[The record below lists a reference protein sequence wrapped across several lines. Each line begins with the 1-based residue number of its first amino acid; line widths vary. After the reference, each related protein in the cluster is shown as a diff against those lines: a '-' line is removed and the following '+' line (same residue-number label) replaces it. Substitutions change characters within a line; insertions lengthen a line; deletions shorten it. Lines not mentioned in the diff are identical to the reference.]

1 MSILDDYLNKRK
13 GSAVD
18 LGKSLLRKQRGSFKG
33 AGALKAITLIKK
45 LADFNLAKDA
55 VEETEEF
62 KRKALPIRAS
72 LLANF
77 REKTGLIARDETLK
91 TQWGD
96 DLDGYFIDLAN
107 KRWLSETRSS
117 QAPNRL
123 DDPKA
128 FAEYDSY
135 INKQSNLERQ
145 RYNAKLTGASDIGKL
160 TEEEATAEIDR
171 IINATISKNLSPEN
185 LNSLSVL
192 MRKAK
197 GDNNNTSLQLD
208 AILNKIKELDKN
220 SELNYD
226 PIQTKNFQAVYNPQ
240 RKYNDTTILNSVT
253 TLLEKIN
260 PDKYDSFDISVID
273 QIKKNVISKQ
283 PNIREEDL
291 INRIVNQYD
300 SSSNENLISFR
311 FKIKEKEKNILS
323 AWDSSENNLE
333 RYLSKFDNKNHSIE
347 FENLIEVLNNNNRQ
361 FAATTLNNNFGD
373 VYSRGPTTV
382 SEAEMIS
389 GNQIFNGYINSPSSI
404 SKGYDQIALSEMGE
418 DGNAKNY
425 LLRKILQTQ
434 KALQREDTSLTELN
448 DVDMF
453 EMAADIYFTRQ
464 SEGRN
469 YIPSKV
475 DIYKHRLNKAA
486 EFGDER
492 EYENIK
498 EELYADVVEINRST
512 NDNALQQEIKEFVN
526 ILIIGDANETELRN
540 SLKLEGLNI
549 EPFESFATTSEK
561 ERASMEFLTDVG
573 IRDNVDDKR
582 RGDDKEFKEQQ
593 IVSHLEDVYTTFAGS
608 MSFFEKAP
616 EFNNIGKEIE
626 NFKRGVVKV
635 EGGVS
640 DFSDLLLMGEVSEE
654 GRRTR
659 TYYKDRESIPNTW
672 LTLLPGISEIPEG
685 ESLEEALS
693 PEQYDAL
700 MSETFGRAIKVV
712 DFWKS
717 KGIDVTKKKSSG
729 MYNINNVEELPKIMK
744 WFADNPTELEA
755 LKNLNYDFLKY
766 AEIQSTYLINK

>member
-1 MSILDDYLNKRK
+1 MSVLDDYLKKRK
-13 GSAVD
+13 GSAFD
-18 LGKSLLRKQRGSFKG
+18 LGKSLLRKQRGSSKG
-33 AGALKAITLIKK
+33 TGALRAITLIKK
-45 LADFNLAKDA
+45 LSDFNLTKKA
-55 VEETEEF
+55 VEETENFQE
-62 KRKALPIRAS
+62 RATPIRAS

-77 REKTGLIARDETLK
+77 REKTGIVARDKTLK

-96 DLDGYFIDLAN
+96 DLDGYFTDLAS
-107 KRWLSETRSS
+107 KRWLSDTRSS

-135 INKQSNLERQ
+135 LNKQSNLERQ

-160 TEEEATAEIDR
+160 TEEEVTAEIDR
-171 IINATISKNLSPEN
+171 IINSTVKKNLSPEN

-192 MRKAK
+192 MKKVK
-197 GDNNNTSLQLD
+197 GDNNDTSLQLD
-208 AILNKIKELDKN
+208 AILNRIKELDKA
-220 SELNYD
+220 SELNYA
-226 PIQTKNFQAVYNPQ
+226 PIQTKNFEAVYNPQ

-260 PDKYDSFDISVID
+260 PEKYDSFDISVID

-300 SSSNENLISFR
+300 SSSNKNLIGFR

-333 RYLSKFDNKNHSIE
+333 RYLSKFDNKNHIIE

-361 FAATTLNNNFGD
+361 FAATALNNNFGNI
-373 VYSRGPTTV
+373 YSRGPTTV
-382 SEAEMIS
+382 SELEMTS
-389 GNQIFNGYINSPSSI
+389 GNQNFNGYINSSSSI

-434 KALQREDTSLTELN
+434 KTLQREDTSLTNLN
-448 DVDMF
+448 EVDMF
-453 EMAADIYFTRQ
+453 EMAADIYFNRQ

-475 DIYKHRLNKAA
+475 DIYKHRLRKAA

-498 EELYADVVEINRST
+498 EELYADVAKINRST

-526 ILIIGDANETELRN
+526 IIITGDADEAALRN
-540 SLKLEGLNI
+540 SLKAEGLNI
-549 EPFESFATTSEK
+549 EPLESFASKSKK
-561 ERASMEFLTDVG
+561 EQASMEFLTAVG
-573 IRDNVDDKR
+573 IRDNVDDRR
-582 RGDDKEFKEQQ
+582 RGDDQEFKEQQ

-616 EFNNIGKEIE
+616 EFTNIGKEIE
-626 NFKRGVVKV
+626 NFKRGVVNT
-635 EGGVS
+635 ESGIS
-640 DFSDLLLMGEVSEE
+640 EV

-659 TYYKDRESIPNTW
+659 TYYKDRDSIPNTW

-685 ESLEEALS
+685 ESLEEVLS
-693 PEQYDAL
+693 PEKYEAL
-700 MSETFGRAIKVV
+700 MSITFGRAIKVV

-717 KGIDVTKKKSSG
+717 KGIDVTKKKRYG
-729 MYNINNVEELPKIMK
+729 VGAMYSINNVEELPKIMK
-744 WFADNPTELEA
+744 WFADNPTELES

-766 AEIQSTYLINK
+766 AEIQSTYLINKNK

>member
-1 MSILDDYLNKRK
+1 MSVLDDYLKKRK
-13 GSAVD
+13 GSAFD
-18 LGKSLLRKQRGSFKG
+18 LGKSLLRKQRGSSKG
-33 AGALKAITLIKK
+33 AGALRAITLIKK
-45 LADFNLAKDA
+45 LSDFNLTKKA
-55 VEETEEF
+55 VEETENFQE
-62 KRKALPIRAS
+62 RATPIRAS

-77 REKTGLIARDETLK
+77 REKTGIVARDKTLK

-96 DLDGYFIDLAN
+96 DLDGYFTDLAS
-107 KRWLSETRSS
+107 KRWLSDTRSS

-135 INKQSNLERQ
+135 LNKQSNLERQ

-160 TEEEATAEIDR
+160 TEEEVTAEIDR
-171 IINATISKNLSPEN
+171 IINSTVKKNLSPEN

-192 MRKAK
+192 MRKVK
-197 GDNNNTSLQLD
+197 GNNNDTSLQLD
-208 AILNKIKELDKN
+208 AILNRMKELDKA
-220 SELNYD
+220 SELNYA
-226 PIQTKNFQAVYNPQ
+226 PIQTKNFEAVYNPQ

-260 PDKYDSFDISVID
+260 PEKYDSFDISVID

-291 INRIVNQYD
+291 INRIVNQYN
-300 SSSNENLISFR
+300 SSSNENLIGFR

-333 RYLSKFDNKNHSIE
+333 RYLSKFDNKNHVIE

-361 FAATTLNNNFGD
+361 VAATALNNNFGD
-373 VYSRGPTTV
+373 IYSRGPTTV
-382 SEAEMIS
+382 SELEMTS
-389 GNQIFNGYINSPSSI
+389 GNQIFNGYINSSSSI

-434 KALQREDTSLTELN
+434 KTLQREDTSLTNLN
-448 DVDMF
+448 EVDMF
-453 EMAADIYFTRQ
+453 EMAADIYFNRQ

-475 DIYKHRLNKAA
+475 DIYKHRLRKAA

-498 EELYADVVEINRST
+498 EELYADVAKINRST
-512 NDNALQQEIKEFVN
+512 NDNALQQEITEFVN
-526 ILIIGDANETELRN
+526 IVITGDADEAALRN
-540 SLKLEGLNI
+540 SLKAEGLNI
-549 EPFESFATTSEK
+549 EPLESFASKSKK
-561 ERASMEFLTDVG
+561 EQASMEFLTAVG
-573 IRDNVDDKR
+573 IRDNVDDRR
-582 RGDDKEFKEQQ
+582 RGDDQEFKEQQ

-616 EFNNIGKEIE
+616 EFTNIGKEIE
-626 NFKRGVVKV
+626 NFKRGVVNT
-635 EGGVS
+635 ESGIS
-640 DFSDLLLMGEVSEE
+640 EV

-659 TYYKDRESIPNTW
+659 TYYKDRDSIPNTW

-685 ESLEEALS
+685 ESLEEVLS
-693 PEQYDAL
+693 PEKYEAL
-700 MSETFGRAIKVV
+700 MSITFGRAIKVV

-717 KGIDVTKKKSSG
+717 KGIDVTKKKRYG
-729 MYNINNVEELPKIMK
+729 VGAMYSINNVEELPKIMK
-744 WFADNPTELEA
+744 WFADNPTELES

-766 AEIQSTYLINK
+766 AEIQSTYLINKNK

>member
-1 MSILDDYLNKRK
+1 MSVLDDYLKKRK
-13 GSAVD
+13 GSAFD
-18 LGKSLLRKQRGSFKG
+18 LGKSLLRKQRGSSKG
-33 AGALKAITLIKK
+33 AGALRAITLIKK
-45 LADFNLAKDA
+45 LSDFNLTKKA
-55 VEETEEF
+55 VEETENFQE
-62 KRKALPIRAS
+62 RATPIRAS

-77 REKTGLIARDETLK
+77 REKTGIVARDKTLK

-96 DLDGYFIDLAN
+96 DLDGYFTDLAS
-107 KRWLSETRSS
+107 KRWLSDTRSS

-135 INKQSNLERQ
+135 LNKQSNLERQ

-160 TEEEATAEIDR
+160 TEEEVTAEIDR
-171 IINATISKNLSPEN
+171 IINSTVKKNLSPEN

-192 MRKAK
+192 MRKVK
-197 GDNNNTSLQLD
+197 GDNNDTSLQLD
-208 AILNKIKELDKN
+208 AILNRIKELDKA
-220 SELNYD
+220 SELNYA
-226 PIQTKNFQAVYNPQ
+226 PIQTKNFEAVYNPQ

-260 PDKYDSFDISVID
+260 PEKYDSFDISVID

-300 SSSNENLISFR
+300 SSSNENLIGFR

-333 RYLSKFDNKNHSIE
+333 RYLSKFDNKNHVIE

-361 FAATTLNNNFGD
+361 VAATALNNNFGD
-373 VYSRGPTTV
+373 IYSRGPTTV
-382 SEAEMIS
+382 SELEMTS
-389 GNQIFNGYINSPSSI
+389 GNQIFNGYINSSSSI

-434 KALQREDTSLTELN
+434 KTLQREDTSLTNLN
-448 DVDMF
+448 EVDMF
-453 EMAADIYFTRQ
+453 EMAADIYFNRQ

-475 DIYKHRLNKAA
+475 DIYKHRLRKAA

-498 EELYADVVEINRST
+498 EELYADVAKINRST
-512 NDNALQQEIKEFVN
+512 NDNALQQEITEFVN
-526 ILIIGDANETELRN
+526 IVITGDADEAALRN
-540 SLKLEGLNI
+540 SLKAEGLNI
-549 EPFESFATTSEK
+549 EPLESFASKSKK
-561 ERASMEFLTDVG
+561 EQASMEFLTAVG
-573 IRDNVDDKR
+573 IRDNVDDRR
-582 RGDDKEFKEQQ
+582 RGDDQEFKEQQ

-616 EFNNIGKEIE
+616 EFTNIGKEIE
-626 NFKRGVVKV
+626 NFKRGVVNT
-635 EGGVS
+635 ESGIS
-640 DFSDLLLMGEVSEE
+640 EV

-659 TYYKDRESIPNTW
+659 TYYKDRDSIPNTW

-685 ESLEEALS
+685 ESLEEVLS
-693 PEQYDAL
+693 PEKYEAL
-700 MSETFGRAIKVV
+700 MSITFGRAIKVV

-717 KGIDVTKKKSSG
+717 KGIDVTKKKRYG
-729 MYNINNVEELPKIMK
+729 VGAMYSINNVEELPKIMK
-744 WFADNPTELEA
+744 WFADNPTELES

-766 AEIQSTYLINK
+766 AEIQSTYLINKNK

>member
-1 MSILDDYLNKRK
+1 MSVLDDYLKKRK
-13 GSAVD
+13 GSAFD
-18 LGKSLLRKQRGSFKG
+18 LGKSLLRKQRGSSKG
-33 AGALKAITLIKK
+33 AGALRAITLIKK
-45 LADFNLAKDA
+45 LSDFNLTKKA
-55 VEETEEF
+55 VEETENFQE
-62 KRKALPIRAS
+62 RATPIRAS

-77 REKTGLIARDETLK
+77 REKTGIVARDKTLK

-96 DLDGYFIDLAN
+96 DLDGYFTDLAS
-107 KRWLSETRSS
+107 KRWLSDTRSS

-135 INKQSNLERQ
+135 LNKQSNLERQ

-160 TEEEATAEIDR
+160 TEEEVTAEIDR
-171 IINATISKNLSPEN
+171 IINSTVKKNLSPEN

-192 MRKAK
+192 MKKVK
-197 GDNNNTSLQLD
+197 GDNNDTSLQLD
-208 AILNKIKELDKN
+208 AILNRIKELDKA
-220 SELNYD
+220 SELNYA
-226 PIQTKNFQAVYNPQ
+226 PIQTKNFEAVYNPQ

-260 PDKYDSFDISVID
+260 PEKYDSFDISVID

-300 SSSNENLISFR
+300 SSSNKNLIGFR

-333 RYLSKFDNKNHSIE
+333 RYLSKFDNKNHIIE

-361 FAATTLNNNFGD
+361 FAATALNNNFGD
-373 VYSRGPTTV
+373 IYSRGPTTV
-382 SEAEMIS
+382 SELEMTS
-389 GNQIFNGYINSPSSI
+389 GNQIFNGYINSSSSI

-434 KALQREDTSLTELN
+434 KTLQREDTSLTNLN
-448 DVDMF
+448 EVDMF
-453 EMAADIYFTRQ
+453 EMAADIYFNRQ

-475 DIYKHRLNKAA
+475 DIYKHRLRKAA

-498 EELYADVVEINRST
+498 EELYADVAKINRST
-512 NDNALQQEIKEFVN
+512 NDNALQQEITEFVN
-526 ILIIGDANETELRN
+526 IVITGDADEAALRN
-540 SLKLEGLNI
+540 SLKAEGLNI
-549 EPFESFATTSEK
+549 EPLESFASKSKK
-561 ERASMEFLTDVG
+561 EQASMEFLTAVG
-573 IRDNVDDKR
+573 IRDNVDDRR
-582 RGDDKEFKEQQ
+582 RGDDQEFKEQQ

-616 EFNNIGKEIE
+616 EFTNIGKEIE
-626 NFKRGVVKV
+626 NFKRGVVNT
-635 EGGVS
+635 ESGIS
-640 DFSDLLLMGEVSEE
+640 EV

-659 TYYKDRESIPNTW
+659 TYYKDRDSIPNTW

-685 ESLEEALS
+685 ESLEEVLS
-693 PEQYDAL
+693 PEKYEAL
-700 MSETFGRAIKVV
+700 MSITFGRAIKVV

-717 KGIDVTKKKSSG
+717 KGIDVTKKKRYG
-729 MYNINNVEELPKIMK
+729 VGAMYSINNVEELPKIMK
-744 WFADNPTELEA
+744 WFADNPTELES

-766 AEIQSTYLINK
+766 AEIQSTYLINKNK

>member
-1 MSILDDYLNKRK
+1 MSVLDDYLNKRK
-13 GSAVD
+13 GSAFD
-18 LGKSLLRKQRGSFKG
+18 LGKSLLRKQRGSSKG
-33 AGALKAITLIKK
+33 AGTLRAITLIKK
-45 LADFNLAKDA
+45 LADFNLTKKA
-55 VEETEEF
+55 VEETENFQE
-62 KRKALPIRAS
+62 RAAPIRAS

-77 REKTGLIARDETLK
+77 REKTGLVARDKTLK

-96 DLDGYFIDLAN
+96 DLDSYFTDLAS
-107 KRWLSETRSS
+107 KRWLSQTRSS

-135 INKQSNLERQ
+135 LNKQSNLERQ

-240 RKYNDTTILNSVT
+240 RKYNETTILNNVT

-260 PDKYDSFDISVID
+260 PEKYDRFDISVID

-300 SSSNENLISFR
+300 SSSNDTLISFR
-311 FKIKEKEKNILS
+311 SKIKEKEKNILS

-333 RYLSKFDNKNHSIE
+333 RYLSKVDNKNHVVE

-361 FAATTLNNNFGD
+361 FAATNLNNNYGEA
-373 VYSRGPTTV
+373 YSRGQTTV
-382 SEAEMIS
+382 SEAEMTS
-389 GNQIFNGYINSPSSI
+389 GNQIFNGYINSSSSI

-418 DGNAKNY
+418 DGDAKNY

-434 KALQREDTSLTELN
+434 KTLQREDTSLTELN
-448 DVDMF
+448 EIDMF
-453 EMAADIYFTRQ
+453 EMAADIYFNRQ

-475 DIYKHRLNKAA
+475 DIYKHRLRKAA
-486 EFGDER
+486 EFGGER

-498 EELYADVVEINRST
+498 EELYADVAEINRST
-512 NDNALQQEIKEFVN
+512 NDSALQQEIKEFVN
-526 ILIIGDANETELRN
+526 ILITGDADEAALRN
-540 SLKLEGLNI
+540 SLKAEGLNI
-549 EPFESFATTSEK
+549 APLESFATTSEK
-561 ERASMEFLTDVG
+561 ERASMEFLTDIG
-573 IRDNVDDKR
+573 KRKAIDDIRSSDNE
-582 RGDDKEFKEQQ
+582 GFKEQQ
-593 IVSHLEDVYTTFAGS
+593 IISQLENVYTTFAGS
-608 MSFFEKAP
+608 MSFIEKAP
-616 EFNNIGKEIE
+616 DFNTIGQEIVDFTSGRV
-626 NFKRGVVKV
+626 NV
-635 EGGVS
+635 ESGI
-640 DFSDLLLMGEVSEE
+640 SEE

-685 ESLEEALS
+685 ESLEEVLS
-693 PEQYDAL
+693 PEKYKAL
-700 MSETFGRAIKVV
+700 MSITFGRAIKVV
-712 DFWKS
+712 DFWNS
-717 KGIDVTKKKSSG
+717 KGIDVTKKKFSG
-729 MYNINNVEELPKIMK
+729 RYNINNVKELPKIMK

-755 LKNLNYDFLKY
+755 LKTLNYDFLKY
-766 AEIQSTYLINK
+766 AEIQSTYLINKNK